1 MMDAIWDWAKHNFD
15 LITLFVGILGVVIG
29 VISLFVDKKKSKK
42 EIAYKIAEK
51 QAELDV
57 INSTHHYIDLT
68 TMNNSMIRK
77 SVLEKEIDALKKKL

>member
-15 LITLFVGILGVVIG
+15 LLTLFVGILGVVIG
-29 VISLFVDKKKSKK
+29 VISLFVDKKKCKK
-42 EIAYKIAEK
+42 KITYKIAEK